1 MLTGNGYFIL
11 QVPYYTHVTKFAR
24 CGSLQQLNYSK
35 FKAALPNPQNVCAIG
50 NKTMATTNQ
59 NTQQTTQ
66 MTPAIIAA
74 NQRLALLRRQYQR
87 QKRKRPLP
95 PNRVWEVQQ

>member
-1 MLTGNGYFIL
+1 
-11 QVPYYTHVTKFAR
+11 
-24 CGSLQQLNYSK
+24 
-35 FKAALPNPQNVCAIG
+35 
-50 NKTMATTNQ
+50 MATTNQ

-95 PNRVWEVQQ
+95 PNRVWGVQQ